1 MYIRLP
7 RRWQRFFVGL
17 AVRGSK
23 VASVECYTAAPIS
36 PQLRVPV
43 IKEQKVMRF
52 FCQLQR
58 AFGQVLSVSALVL
71 LLAVTASAY
80 TLVLRSGRR
89 IEIPSRFVVT
99 PTLLTYETHPGIQI
113 TLQMRAID
121 IPATE
126 RANNEA
132 PGSLMR
138 RAELVPTPPEVA
150 NQTEQRTATV
160 APRTITNRDLE
171 ATARRR
177 RDSELAYGKRVKEL
191 GLPSLEESRKRAA
204 FESELFAR
212 ELEQRHVSERDP
224 ESYWRG
230 RASGLRTE
238 MAALDA
244 ELAFISARIDEYPF
258 PNGTGSFSTYSSV
271 PPLISVGNSNYGR
284 PFPGYRT
291 NRTSVYSSPGTG
303 QVAGQVGVGER
314 RGQYSRRSRRHSRNQ
329 AGVVIGGFPN
339 VIYPNEPVFGSNV
352 PAYDYSY
359 ERSALITRFNE
370 LGAARAGLNARW
382 RELEEEARRAGA
394 PPGWLRP

>member
-1 MYIRLP
+1 
-7 RRWQRFFVGL
+7 
-17 AVRGSK
+17 
-23 VASVECYTAAPIS
+23 
-36 PQLRVPV
+36 
-43 IKEQKVMRF
+43 MRF

-89 IEIPSRFVVT
+89 IEIPSRFIVT
-99 PTLLTYETHPGIQI
+99 STMLTYETHPGIQI

-138 RAELVPTPPEVA
+138 RAELVPTSPEVVD
-150 NQTEQRTATV
+150 QTEQRAATV
-160 APRTITNRDLE
+160 AGRTITNRDLE

-177 RDSELAYGKRVKEL
+177 RDSELAYSRRVKEL

-204 FESELFAR
+204 VESELFAR
-212 ELEQRHVSERDP
+212 ELEQRRVSEQDP

-230 RASGLRTE
+230 RASALRTE

-244 ELAFISARIDEYPF
+244 EIGFISARIDEYPF
-258 PNGTGSFSTYSSV
+258 PNGNGSFTTVSSV
-271 PPLISVGNSNYGR
+271 PPWISVGDSSYGR
-284 PFPGYRT
+284 SYPGYRT
-291 NRTSVYSSPGTG
+291 DRTSVYSSPGMG
-303 QVAGQVGVGER
+303 QGTGQVGVGSR
-314 RGQYSRRSRRHSRNQ
+314 RGQYPYSRRSRRYSRNQ
-329 AGVVIGGFPN
+329 AGVVIGGYPN
-339 VIYPNEPVFGSNV
+339 VIYPNETVFGSNV

-394 PPGWLRP
+394 SPGWLRP